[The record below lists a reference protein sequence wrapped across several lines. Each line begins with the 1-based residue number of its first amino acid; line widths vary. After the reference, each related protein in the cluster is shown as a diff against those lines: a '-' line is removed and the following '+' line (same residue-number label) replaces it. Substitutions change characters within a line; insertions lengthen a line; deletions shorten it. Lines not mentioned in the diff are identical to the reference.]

1 MNSISFGFT
10 DLGASLQRKGSAE
23 QLAEEILDRI
33 MSGQI
38 SPGTS
43 LREAALAES
52 GGVARNTAREAI
64 RILVGEGLVQHY
76 PHRGAVVCE
85 LNADDVRDVYR
96 IRLMAE
102 LEGVRSVERLSAVQA
117 RSFEDA
123 LTTFEEAAHS
133 QSISRLVAADLAFH
147 TRIVELAGS
156 PRLERMYRSIAN
168 EVRFGFSLLSAADHE
183 IDNPEPLIAEHREI
197 YNKLANGDIDG
208 CSALLTTHLN
218 VFCGRMAAVIARTGN
233 QRIRETASAQ

>member
-1 MNSISFGFT
+1 MSSGDVFAG
-10 DLGASLQRKGSAE
+10 LGATVHRKGSAD

-38 SPGTS
+38 PPGTS
-43 LREAALAES
+43 LREAALSSS

-64 RILVGEGLVQHY
+64 RILVAEGLVQHY

-85 LNADDVRDVYR
+85 LDADDVRDVYR

-102 LEGVRSVERLSAVQA
+102 LEGVRSATTLTAAQIRG
-117 RSFEDA
+117 FEDA
-123 LTTFEEAAHS
+123 LATFEDAARS
-133 QSISRLVAADLAFH
+133 RSVSRLVAADLTFH
-147 TRIVELAGS
+147 TCIVELANS

-183 IDNPEPLIAEHREI
+183 IDNPDPLIAEHRDI
-197 YNKLANGDIDG
+197 YDKLVSGNLDECAE
-208 CSALLTTHLN
+208 LLTTHLH
-218 VFCGRMAAVIARTGN
+218 VFCGRMEEVVARTHHHSAD
-233 QRIRETASAQ
+233 RVATAQ